1 MSNTPKHNRV
11 ARSAERIK
19 QLSTAEMGGGHCFR
33 FNWLNSM
40 ARMMAATMA
49 TTRAVIIS
57 ENSETGMRAAVRMS
71 MASKMIRN

>member
-1 MSNTPKHNRV
+1 
-11 ARSAERIK
+11 
-19 QLSTAEMGGGHCFR
+19 MGGGHCFR

-71 MASKMIRN
+71 MASKMIRD